1 MALVRAGAVLVA
13 PPRPAYIAYAFK
25 CDIVNGRQSDY
36 LSPMSRK
43 PAYPVKKLVG
53 MTEEMSER
61 ISDYRFGNRLG
72 SENEAI
78 RQLLEKGLAAAE
90 ESEN

>member
-1 MALVRAGAVLVA
+1 
-13 PPRPAYIAYAFK
+13 
-25 CDIVNGRQSDY
+25 
-36 LSPMSRK
+36 MSRK

-78 RQLLEKGLAAAE
+78 RQLLEKGLASVE
-90 ESEN
+90 EAGN

>member
-1 MALVRAGAVLVA
+1 
-13 PPRPAYIAYAFK
+13 
-25 CDIVNGRQSDY
+25 
-36 LSPMSRK
+36 
-43 PAYPVKKLVG
+43 

-78 RQLLEKGLAAAE
+78 RQLIEKGLAAAE
-90 ESEN
+90 AADE